1 MVCAGFDPAVYTGI
15 SGFLSYPTSCIP
27 QFYAY
32 IMGALWV
39 ILTFILYNREKDD
52 NKILKPDFLSSMGV
66 SAIAI
71 IFISLIGTLLGI
83 IQSDIFIEIIVVG
96 LIFIA
101 IWIFKD

>member
-1 MVCAGFDPAVYTGI
+1 MTCATFDPAVYTGI
-15 SGFLSYPTSCIP
+15 SGFMAYPTSCIP

-32 IMGALWV
+32 IMGALWL
-39 ILTFILYNREKDD
+39 IITFILYNRDKED
-52 NKILKPDFLSSMGV
+52 NKIIKPDFLSSMGV
-66 SAIAI
+66 SAIAV

-83 IQSDIFIEIIVVG
+83 IQSNIFIEILVIG